1 MPIVHADAGKF
12 KDPAKLE
19 RIPPL
24 MSAYYTEEPDPA
36 NADQKVAFGTSG
48 HRGSSLDRTFNEE
61 HIYAITQAV
70 CDYRNANGING
81 PMFLGFDTHA
91 LSEAAFRS
99 ALEVLVAN
107 DISVRISKGGEYT
120 ATPAVSHAILKWNA
134 GKKTGLADGIIIT
147 PSHNPPR
154 DGGFK
159 YNPPNGGPAEAA
171 ITSWVEKSAND
182 YLKNGNRDV
191 KLVSYA
197 KARKSSL
204 VQEYDFTAAYVDDLA
219 KVLNMEIIASSGLRL
234 GVDPLGGASLPLWE
248 PIAEKYKIN
257 LTVVNKQVDPTFR
270 FVPCDKDGKIRMD
283 CSSPY
288 AMNSL
293 LEMRGKFDLAFACDP
308 DSDRHG
314 IVTHKELMNPNHY
327 LTVAAWH
334 LFRTRLDWPSGCGIG
349 KTVVTSATLNRIGEA
364 IGRPVV
370 EVPVGFKWFVPYLF
384 EGRCG
389 MGCEES
395 AGASFLCFDGAP
407 WSTDKDGPLMCLL
420 AAEIMASETKSP
432 TEVYEKL
439 TETVGNPV
447 YQRMDAP
454 ADDKTRKILKSLA
467 PEDVK
472 MKTLGGS
479 PVLRVETRA
488 SGNDE
493 PIGGVKV
500 IAEDGWFAVR
510 PSGTEPICKVYT
522 ESFKGEKYLTDLQKD
537 ALDFVDKLL
546 KNG

>member
-1 MPIVHADAGKF
+1 MAIVHANAGRLA
-12 KDPAKLE
+12 PPENLE
-19 RIPPL
+19 HIPPL
-24 MSAYYTEEPDPA
+24 MSAYYTEEPDPENPA
-36 NADQKVAFGTSG
+36 QIVSFGTSG
-48 HRGSSLDRTFNEE
+48 HRGSSLSHTFNEE

-81 PMFLGFDTHA
+81 PLFMGFDTHA

-107 DISVRISKGGEYT
+107 NITVMISKGGSYT

-171 ITSWVEKSAND
+171 ITSWIEKSANE
-182 YLKNGNRDV
+182 YLRNGNRDV
-191 KLVSYA
+191 QIVTLA
-197 KARKSSL
+197 KAKASPL
-204 VQEYDFTAAYVDDLA
+204 VKEFDFTQTYVDDLA
-219 KVLNMEIIASSGLRL
+219 SVLDMEAIAKSGLKL

-248 PIAEKYKIN
+248 PIAEKYKLN

-288 AMNSL
+288 AMNRL
-293 LEMRGKFDLAFACDP
+293 LEMRGQFDLAFACDP

-314 IVTHKELMNPNHY
+314 IVTDKELMNPNHY

-334 LFRTRLDWPSGCGIG
+334 LFRNRDNWPKGCGIG
-349 KTVVTSATLNRIGEA
+349 KTTVTSSTLDRIGKEL
-364 IGRPVV
+364 GRNVV

-384 EGRCG
+384 EGTCG

-420 AAEIMASETKSP
+420 AAEIMAKENKSP
-432 TEVYEKL
+432 TAIYEKL
-439 TETVGNPV
+439 TEKIGNPV

-454 ADDKTRKILKSLA
+454 ADDKTRRLLKSLA
-467 PEDVK
+467 PEDVHL
-472 MKTLGGS
+472 KTLGGS
-479 PVLRVETRA
+479 RVLRVETRA

-500 IAEDGWFAVR
+500 VAEDGWFAVR

-522 ESFKGEKYLTDLQKD
+522 ESFKGEDYLKALQKD
-537 ALDFVDKLL
+537 ALDFLDALL